1 MQRLQD
7 KVAVISRAASAQGSS
22 QARLFASEGARV
34 IVADSDESA
43 TRLLVEDI
51 VKAGGVAVAAILDA
65 GDEDP
70 WPVVTKLAT
79 DSYGRLDIFINNANA
94 NTESALADTTLDEWD
109 AAVNAGARGAFL
121 GARAA
126 LRVML
131 EQRSGSIVNV
141 TSIAAM
147 APPFGTSEAHASVSG
162 ALRILTK
169 DVSADYAGDGIRCNT
184 VHAGLIDDELLG
196 TESRLSDEAID
207 SMLAITPMRRQ
218 GTHDEVAH
226 GVLFLAS
233 DDASF
238 ITGTEL
244 IIDGGYVG
252 F

>member
-7 KVAVISRAASAQGSS
+7 RVAVISRAASMQGTS

-34 IVADSDESA
+34 IVADPDEAAARLISDEIAESGGIAVSA
-43 TRLLVEDI
+43 LLDV
-51 VKAGGVAVAAILDA
+51 
-65 GDEDP
+65 GDELH
-70 WPVVTKLAT
+70 WAAVTKLAIER
-79 DSYGRLDIFINNANA
+79 YGRLDILVNNASA
-94 NTESALADTTLDEWD
+94 DTKTALADTKLDEWD
-109 AAVNAGARGAFL
+109 AAVNSGARGSFF

-131 EQRSGSIVNV
+131 EQHNGVIVNV

-147 APPFGTSEAHASVSG
+147 TPPNGTSEAHASVSG

-169 DVSADYAGDGIRCNT
+169 DISADYAGDGIRCNT
-184 VHAGLIDDELLG
+184 VHAGLIDGELLG
-196 TESRLSDEAID
+196 TGSPLSDDAIG

-218 GTHDEVAH
+218 GSHDEVAK

>member
-7 KVAVISRAASAQGSS
+7 KVAVISRAASAQGNS

-34 IVADSDESA
+34 VVADPDETAARLLAKNIAEAGGTAVSALLDASDEHHW
-43 TRLLVEDI
+43 
-51 VKAGGVAVAAILDA
+51 AA
-65 GDEDP
+65 
-70 WPVVTKLAT
+70 VTKLT
-79 DSYGRLDIFINNANA
+79 IDHYGRLDILVNNASA
-94 NTESALADTTLDEWD
+94 NTEGALADTTLDEWD
-109 AAVNAGARGAFL
+109 AAVNSGARGSFFA
-121 GARAA
+121 ARAA

-131 EQRSGSIVNV
+131 EQQRGAIVNV
-141 TSIAAM
+141 TSVAAM
-147 APPFGTSEAHASVSG
+147 APPEGTSETHASVSG

-169 DVSADYAGDGIRCNT
+169 DISADYAGDGIRCNT
-184 VHAGLIDDELLG
+184 VHAGLIEGELLG
-196 TESRLSDEAID
+196 TGNPLSDDAID

-218 GTHDEVAH
+218 GSHDEVAR

-233 DDASF
+233 DEASF